1 MKSDFNSKDAKY
13 LIFVRKC
20 FQWIGSTS
28 PSLRSVPTA
37 SNDSS
42 NIQIKIL
49 RLKKLP
55 QVRPKGSC
63 RCYFSPQAP
72 HLLFQSTSGK
82 WKPKNDIEHGSVSFT
97 GRGEREREREGGRER
112 WEIKL
117 ANPCQLG
124 WSFEAF
130 TNPAKSHV
138 VTLYLISELP
148 TKPH

>member
-28 PSLRSVPTA
+28 PSL
-37 SNDSS
+37 
-42 NIQIKIL
+42 
-49 RLKKLP
+49 KLP